1 MKLWSFVCILG
12 LLSACS
18 PPALYS
24 ADSIEEMPAA
34 SHNRLAILSA
44 SPNMN
49 LAPGKL
55 LVLDLR
61 DGRVKESATRIGN
74 DPLLRK
80 LSAFNEIALLD
91 RSHST
96 ILFFDL
102 ESLKLKR
109 EVRPVPEV
117 DYTGLSD
124 LVELPDGQ
132 AYVASY
138 ETSWLYRVRLADGTV
153 VSRLSLLQYADEDK
167 IPEAHRL
174 LKVRDTVFLTL
185 QRINREAGFEPTA
198 YSSVLEV
205 DSLKDNVTREH
216 RLIEKSGAT
225 CRNPTTAL
233 RQLEDG
239 QLIVG
244 CTGSYNNATEGGAIG
259 LIDPNRAEGSYR
271 GVIWSQV
278 ALQGKPSE
286 LLAIGGGIFFAI
298 GIDNVVRRTA
308 VVHLQENNLPRQ
320 LAADPYLTG
329 YRSILYDEVRKLLWL
344 GKVTSQ
350 GGQVIAFD
358 PDLNRIVRT
367 LNVEYDP
374 IQLEWLD

>member
-1 MKLWSFVCILG
+1 MKHSWLLFLV
-12 LLSACS
+12 LSACS
-18 PPALYS
+18 PPARYS

-61 DGRVKESATRIGN
+61 DGRVRESSTRIGN
-74 DPLLRK
+74 DPLLKRIAQTSE
-80 LSAFNEIALLD
+80 LALLD

-96 ILFFDL
+96 ILYFDYQT
-102 ESLKLKR
+102 LKLKR

-117 DYTGLSD
+117 DYTGFSD

-132 AYVASY
+132 AYVSSY
-138 ETSWLYRVRLADGTV
+138 EAASLYRLRLEDGSV
-153 VSRLSLLQYADEDK
+153 ISKVSLLDYADDDK
-167 IPEAHRL
+167 IPEAHKM
-174 LKVRDTVFLTL
+174 LKVGNKVFLTL
-185 QRINREAGFEPTA
+185 QRINRNAGFEPTA
-198 YSSVLEV
+198 YSSVLEI
-205 DSLKDNVTREH
+205 DSLKDEVTREH
-216 RLIEKSGAT
+216 RLIEESGAT

-233 RQLEDG
+233 RQLDDG

-244 CTGSYNNATEGGAIG
+244 CTGSYNDAATGGAIG
-259 LIDPNRAEGSYR
+259 LLDPNRADNSYR
-271 GVIWSQV
+271 GTIWNQV

-286 LLAIGGGIFFAI
+286 LLAIGAGVFFAI
-298 GIDNVVRRTA
+298 GIDNSARRTS
-308 VVHLQENNLPRQ
+308 VVHLQKNAGPRA

-329 YRSILYDEVRKLLWL
+329 YRAIVYDDIRKLLWM

-358 PDLNRIVRT
+358 PDINQVVRSLNI
-367 LNVEYDP
+367 EYDP
-374 IQLEWLD
+374 VQLEWLD